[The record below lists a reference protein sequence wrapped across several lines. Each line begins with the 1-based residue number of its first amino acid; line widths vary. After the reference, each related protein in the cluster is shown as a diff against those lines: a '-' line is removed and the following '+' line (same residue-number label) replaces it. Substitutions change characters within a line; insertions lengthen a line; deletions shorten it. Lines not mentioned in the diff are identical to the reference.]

1 MPELT
6 RAQIEEV
13 LSDAVGAPSSGPVAE
28 VLPLLVDAMDAA
40 LHPAPVVEAR
50 IVKAKETR

>member
-40 LHPAPVVEAR
+40 LHPAPSWRLAS
-50 IVKAKETR
+50 